1 MKIPAKHC
9 SCHLPDFHGR
19 ICTMH
24 GPYWQNVRMTFLP
37 TAQCG
42 VIMHADSVF
51 NRTSG
56 IPGDEKLWL
65 YSGAFASQACVFS
78 NRFDS
83 AFYYLNHIMPM
94 MESEYSD
101 DFLNA
106 LVYNT
111 MAVYSLNTQ
120 MDYSS
125 ALRYYEAACS
135 SLERSGD
142 MVNLSALLCNIA
154 TLYYILRDSTG
165 FDYALR
171 AYELNK
177 ASPEVRAYT
186 MTRSSIL
193 LAQIIV

>member
-42 VIMHADSVF
+42 VIIHADSVF

-83 AFYYLNHIMPM
+83 AFYYLSHIMPM

-106 LVYNT
+106 LVYNSP
-111 MAVYSLNTQ
+111 AVQHSH
-120 MDYSS
+120 
-125 ALRYYEAACS
+125 
-135 SLERSGD
+135 
-142 MVNLSALLCNIA
+142 
-154 TLYYILRDSTG
+154 
-165 FDYALR
+165 
-171 AYELNK
+171 
-177 ASPEVRAYT
+177 
-186 MTRSSIL
+186 
-193 LAQIIV
+193 IVLHSKGLDRF